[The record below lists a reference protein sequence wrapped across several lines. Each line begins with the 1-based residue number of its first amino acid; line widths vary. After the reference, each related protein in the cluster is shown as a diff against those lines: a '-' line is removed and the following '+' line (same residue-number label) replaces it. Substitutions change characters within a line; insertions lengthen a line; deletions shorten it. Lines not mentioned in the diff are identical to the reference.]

1 VSLELVFV
9 VAMDRNG
16 AIGKGGALPWS
27 LPEDLQRFKR
37 LTMGKPMVMG
47 RKTYT
52 SIGRPLPGRRNIV
65 LTRDQSFTAPGI
77 EVVHSLDAALEGL
90 DGEVS
95 VIGGGEIFALTL
107 PMATRL
113 ELTLVNT
120 VVEAAD
126 AFFPEWNES
135 DWLEVNRVHHPADDR
150 HAFSFDF
157 VTLERRV

>member
-1 VSLELVFV
+1 
-9 VAMDRNG
+9 
-16 AIGKGGALPWS
+16 
-27 LPEDLQRFKR
+27 
-37 LTMGKPMVMG
+37 MVMG

-77 EVVHSLDAALEGL
+77 EVVHSLDATLEGL

>member
-95 VIGGGEIFALTL
+95 VIGGPSRVDAREHRRRGRGCVLSRVERERLARGEPRASQS
-107 PMATRL
+107 R
-113 ELTLVNT
+113 
-120 VVEAAD
+120 
-126 AFFPEWNES
+126 
-135 DWLEVNRVHHPADDR
+135 
-150 HAFSFDF
+150 
-157 VTLERRV
+157 

>member
-1 VSLELVFV
+1 
-9 VAMDRNG
+9 
-16 AIGKGGALPWS
+16 

-77 EVVHSLDAALEGL
+77 EVVHSLEDALEGL